1 VIPARLRI
9 LCRSAFFAPILI
21 SASASA
27 SARKCFYTASAKADF
42 RSALPLTSLNDPTD
56 IQRAVIAPIKALLG
70 GTHDEAGA
78 ALAATGALRY
88 CFTDEGGAILAQL

>member
-1 VIPARLRI
+1 M
-9 LCRSAFFAPILI
+9 
-21 SASASA
+21 
-27 SARKCFYTASAKADF
+27 D
-42 RSALPLTSLNDPTD
+42 LTSLNDPTD
-56 IQRAVIAPIKALLG
+56 IQRAIIAPVKALLG